1 MKRLPFLSLLFCLFL
16 IVSQTACKEDEIP
29 DIPIEESDD
38 YLIFGTIYGECI
50 GEECVTLYKI
60 QNSQIFEDNTE
71 FVALGEIPFSETPL
85 PQSKFN
91 IAQELLVV
99 FPSKLLTSEE
109 RTYGCPDCHDQ
120 GTVYIELEE
129 EDIKTIW
136 RIDTD
141 DIDGSPA
148 VTEFKN
154 KVLEIIEELQD

>member
-1 MKRLPFLSLLFCLFL
+1 MKRLSFFSLLFCLFL

-50 GEECVTLYKI
+50 SNCVTAYKI
-60 QNSQIFEDNTE
+60 QNNQLFEDNTE
-71 FVALGEIPFSETPL
+71 FNVLGDIPFSETPL
-85 PQSKFN
+85 PQSQFI

-99 FPSKLLTSEE
+99 FPSELLDSEE
-109 RTYGCPDCHDQ
+109 RTYGCPDCADQ

-129 EDIKTIW
+129 DDVKTIW

-141 DIDGSPA
+141 DIDDNQA
-148 VTEFKN
+148 VTDFKN
-154 KVLEIIEELQD
+154 KVLEIIEKLQ